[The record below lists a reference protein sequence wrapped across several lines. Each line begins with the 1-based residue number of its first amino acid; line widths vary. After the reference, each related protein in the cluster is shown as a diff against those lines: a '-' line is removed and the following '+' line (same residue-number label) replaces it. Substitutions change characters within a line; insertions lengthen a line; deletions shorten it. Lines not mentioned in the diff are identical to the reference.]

1 MAGEILTEQF
11 EVNANFCD
19 LSQTVLFLNLG
30 NHLSL
35 RGRGVRTLV
44 RPDISSNHQKV

>member
-19 LSQTVLFLNLG
+19 LSQTVFFK
-30 NHLSL
+30 SWQSFI
-35 RGRGVRTLV
+35 TQ
-44 RPDISSNHQKV
+44 RPWGQDISSTGH